1 MISPFQ
7 GRLLGLFTQK
17 VIAAFPD
24 CEIWSN
30 VCASH
35 TRKNSNFFSQFSQ
48 QFFSRIFW
56 ACFFEHFL
64 RLAKLHNSG
73 PLCNGWCSSCSWRCH
88 KNDSLFS
95 GHHVWGNISYELVM
109 NHYFQRSSFR
119 SLVECS
125 TLFHLWLQQWH
136 RNGLQDRIF
145 AISAQLFFELQ
156 NLNFYFSE
164 FFWNEDDNRT
174 GSHLIYRCQ

>member
-1 MISPFQ
+1 MKFGPTFVQVIQ
-7 GRLLGLFTQK
+7 GKT
-17 VIAAFPD
+17 
-24 CEIWSN
+24 
-30 VCASH
+30 
-35 TRKNSNFFSQFSQ
+35 
-48 QFFSRIFW
+48 RIFFFTIRFTIFTIIFNRIFR

-73 PLCNGWCSSCSWRCH
+73 SLCNGWCSSCSWRCH

-109 NHYFQRSSFR
+109 NHYFQQMSHTLWLKINESSLR

-145 AISAQLFFELQ
+145 AISANFFELQ
-156 NLNFYFSE
+156 NLNFYFLE